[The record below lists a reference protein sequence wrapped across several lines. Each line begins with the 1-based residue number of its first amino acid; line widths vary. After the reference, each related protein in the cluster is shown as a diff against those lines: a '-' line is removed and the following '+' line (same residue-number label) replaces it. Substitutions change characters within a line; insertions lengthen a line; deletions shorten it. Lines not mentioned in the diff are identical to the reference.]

1 MTKFM
6 HEPLVDV
13 CVVKGFGIFGATTW
27 LKELSMLN
35 VLFEFDNKLV
45 VDSFKS
51 TSPFLFTTLE

>member
-1 MTKFM
+1 M